1 MLMKITLYKCRAFEA
16 LFLIN
21 HHKEQAHLNI
31 PLQGSS
37 SQLTCKSDKSIQKV
51 NKGNKHKLRELHEL
65 HNEKG
70 VRTQGKR
77 FFLLSM
83 HFPP

>member
-1 MLMKITLYKCRAFEA
+1 MKITLYKFRAFEA

-37 SQLTCKSDKSIQKV
+37 SLTCKSDKSIQKA
-51 NKGNKHKLRELHEL
+51 NKGNKHKLRELLEL

-70 VRTQGKR
+70 VRTQGKH
-77 FFLLSM
+77 FFY
-83 HFPP
+83 